1 MRFPV
6 VSRISFSPKGAL
18 WRLATR
24 LAPLPTMVRPKSSAT
39 WQAFWGQR
47 KGDEVLSLYADQ
59 RQPHRDWLA
68 SQIIALKPA
77 TVVEFGSNIG
87 SNLLVLAKADPSLK
101 LYGVELNQSA
111 VELGQQSVPSGSDIL
126 LVNGSMATASEP
138 LQKAGVSECD
148 IVFTSA
154 AAMHVD
160 DDIFAAAKK
169 EALKLARKAIVH
181 LEFNAWTPAEMM
193 NARRWRGS
201 FMSDRWIRDYVA
213 EYEGLPGVDRIECLR
228 IPPSFNIPSNIG
240 KLMVNDMTG
249 LIIVHLK

>member
-1 MRFPV
+1 M
-6 VSRISFSPKGAL
+6 VSRSSFSPKVAL

-24 LAPLPTMVRPKSSAT
+24 LAPLPTMVRPKSSAS

-68 SQIIALKPA
+68 SQIIALKPT

-101 LYGVELNQSA
+101 LYGVELNPAA
-111 VELGQQSVPSGSDIL
+111 VELGQKSVPSGSDIL
-126 LVNGSMATASEP
+126 LVNGSMAAASES
-138 LQKAGVSECD
+138 LQKAGVSGCD
-148 IVFTSA
+148 VVFTSA

-213 EYEGLPGVDRIECLR
+213 EYEGLPSVARIECIR
-228 IPPSFNIPSNIG
+228 IPPSINIPSNIG